1 MNSENSKSS
10 DHFRLFINLPD
21 KKNEKE
27 VINMLLCETVAY
39 TIHRKI

>member
-10 DHFRLFINLPD
+10 DDIRLFINLPD

-27 VINMLLCETVAY
+27 VINMLLYETVAY

>member
-10 DHFRLFINLPD
+10 DHFRLFIYLPD

-27 VINMLLCETVAY
+27 VINMLLYETVAY
-39 TIHRKI
+39 IIHRKI

>member
-10 DHFRLFINLPD
+10 DHIRLFINLPD

-27 VINMLLCETVAY
+27 VINMLLYETVAY